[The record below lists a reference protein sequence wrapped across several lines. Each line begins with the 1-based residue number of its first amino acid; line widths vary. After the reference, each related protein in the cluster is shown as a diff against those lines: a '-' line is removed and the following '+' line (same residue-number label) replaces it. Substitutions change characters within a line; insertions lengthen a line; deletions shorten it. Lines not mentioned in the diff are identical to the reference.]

1 MPSLPYLFGLV
12 LTHLFYDVEQTYGSL
27 YGEISGVFHVPSP
40 LWDLEYA
47 DDTVLLSCSAQQ
59 LNRLFH
65 IVQYHGQKKAYRS
78 MKKSVSTSAFIPNS
92 ASTIPPLAP
101 VLVIAGTALDL
112 TTTSLQFA
120 FG

>member
-1 MPSLPYLFGLV
+1 M
-12 LTHLFYDVEQTYGSL
+12 EQTYGSL

-65 IVQYHGQKKAYRS
+65 IVQYHGQKRGLQINEEKCEHLRLHSDQRIY
-78 MKKSVSTSAFIPNS
+78 
-92 ASTIPPLAP
+92 IPPLAP
-101 VLVIAGTALDL
+101 VVVIAGTALDL
-112 TTTSLQFA
+112 TTTSLQFR
-120 FG
+120 FRMKSST